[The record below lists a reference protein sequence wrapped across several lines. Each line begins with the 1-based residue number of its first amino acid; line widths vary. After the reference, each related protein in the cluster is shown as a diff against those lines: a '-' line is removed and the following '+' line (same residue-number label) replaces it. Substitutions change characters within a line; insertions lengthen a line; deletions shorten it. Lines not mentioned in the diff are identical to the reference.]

1 MSSSAIHRASR
12 LGSIGVSEIVQ
23 ISERAKALREEGVD
37 VIGLGTGE
45 PDFDTPEHVKA
56 AAAEAMQ
63 AGDTKYPVNVGS
75 PALREAVQAKFRREN
90 GLDYALDEIIV
101 STGAKQVLFNCFM
114 ASLEPG
120 DEVIIPAPYWTSY
133 IDIVSLCSGVPKV
146 ISGDAGTGFKITGA
160 MLEEAVGPRT
170 RWLLLNSPSNPSGAA
185 YNAGELREL
194 ADVLA
199 RHEHV
204 CVIAD
209 EVYEHLVYGNFVF
222 KSFRSVAPDLADR
235 TLIVNGV
242 SKAYA
247 MTGWRLGYGAGPAGL
262 IAAMNAVQGQATS
275 GASSISQAAA
285 VGALNGPQEIVRERC
300 AEFNHRRGRIVAQL
314 NACEGIDCL
323 TPDSAFYVY
332 PSCKGALGKT
342 TPQGWL
348 LETDADFCA
357 YLLDTEGVAVVP
369 GRAFGTP
376 GHFRISYA
384 YAQADLDEA
393 CTRIKRACA
402 ALR

>member
-12 LGSIGVSEIVQ
+12 LGAIGVSEIVQ
-23 ISERAKALREEGVD
+23 ISERAKALRAQGVD

-45 PDFDTPEHVKA
+45 PDFDTPEHVKS

-75 PALREAVQAKFRREN
+75 PALREAVQSKFRREN
-90 GLDYALDEIIV
+90 NLDFGLDEVIV

-114 ASLEPG
+114 ATLEPG

-133 IDIVSLCSGVPKV
+133 IDIVSLCGGVPKI
-146 ISGDAGTGFKITGA
+146 ISGDAGSGFKITGS
-160 MLEEAVGPRT
+160 MLEKAIGQRT

-185 YNAGELREL
+185 YNADELRGL
-194 ADVLA
+194 ADVLV
-199 RHEHV
+199 RHEQV

-247 MTGWRLGYGAGPAGL
+247 MTGWRLGYGAGPAEL

-285 VGALNGPQEIVRERC
+285 AGALNGPQEIVRERC
-300 AEFNHRRGRIVAQL
+300 AEFNQRRDRIVAQR

-323 TPDSAFYVY
+323 TPDGAFYVY
-332 PSCKGALGKT
+332 PSCQGTLGKVT
-342 TPQGWL
+342 AQGVR

-384 YAQADLDEA
+384 YAQTDLDEA
-393 CTRIKRACA
+393 CARIKRACA